1 MKLVR
6 FGPRGAERPGVLDA
20 NGGVRDL
27 SSVVDDID
35 GLALSPDSLARLR
48 KIDPATLPAAHPNS
62 RLGACV
68 GNVPNVVCIGL
79 NYSDHAAE
87 TNTPIPGQPIVFN
100 KHTGALAGPND
111 NVILA
116 SGSTKLDWEVELAI
130 VIGQPAWQV
139 SERDAL
145 QYVAG
150 YCLCNDVSE
159 RAWQI
164 EMEGQWTKGKSQLGY
179 APIGPWLLTADEVP
193 DPQSIDLWLDVN
205 GTRRQTGNT
214 RTQIFGVATVVSYL
228 SRFMALMPGD
238 VIPTGTPPGVGLGH
252 KPPLF
257 LRAGDVMSV
266 GSNVLG
272 MQRQQVVPYAD
283 AMGAAW
289 RAGNWPDLS
298 GSGT

>member
-1 MKLVR
+1 MRLVR
-6 FGPRGAERPGVLDA
+6 FGPRGAEKPGLLD
-20 NGGVRDL
+20 GQGTLRDL
-27 SSVVDDID
+27 SSVIDDLH
-35 GLALSPDSLARLR
+35 GPTLAPASLARLR
-48 KIDPATLPAAHPNS
+48 KIDPAALPAAPS
-62 RLGACV
+62 GARLGACV
-68 GNVPNVVCIGL
+68 GRVPNVVCIGL

-100 KHTGALAGPND
+100 KHTNALAGPND
-111 NVILA
+111 AVILA
-116 SGSTKLDWEVELAI
+116 PGSIKLDWEVELAI
-130 VIGQPAWQV
+130 VIGRPAWQV
-139 SERDAL
+139 GESEAL
-145 QYVAG
+145 DFVAG

-164 EMEGQWTKGKSQLGY
+164 EMEGQWTKGKSHLGY

-257 LRAGDVMSV
+257 LKAGDVMTV
-266 GSNVLG
+266 GSSVLG
-272 MQRQQVVPYAD
+272 MQRQQVVAYND
-283 AMGAAW
+283 AMGVAW
-289 RAGNWPDLS
+289 REGRWPEPAGSPA
-298 GSGT
+298 

>member
-1 MKLVR
+1 MRLVR
-6 FGPRGAERPGVLDA
+6 FGPRGAEKPGLLDA
-20 NGGVRDL
+20 QGTLRDL
-27 SSVVDDID
+27 SSVIDDIH
-35 GLALSPDSLARLR
+35 GPTLAPASLARLR
-48 KIDPATLPAAHPNS
+48 QIDPAILPAAPAGA

-68 GNVPNVVCIGL
+68 GQVPNVVCIGL

-100 KHTGALAGPND
+100 KHTSALAGPND
-111 NVILA
+111 AVILA
-116 SGSTKLDWEVELAI
+116 PGSVKLDWEVELAI
-130 VIGQPAWQV
+130 VIGRPAWQV
-139 SERDAL
+139 SESEAL
-145 QYVAG
+145 DFVAG

-193 DPQSIDLWLDVN
+193 DPQAIDLWLDAN

-214 RTQIFGVATVVSYL
+214 RTQIFGVATVVAYL
-228 SRFMALMPGD
+228 SRFMALQPGD

-257 LRAGDVMSV
+257 LKAGDVMTL
-266 GSNVLG
+266 GSSVLG
-272 MQRQQVVPYAD
+272 MQRQHVVPYAD

-289 RAGNWPDLS
+289 REGRWPDPS
-298 GSGT
+298 GSDA